1 MSEKKIQIWQN
12 FPYIEGATKYFY
24 KFLFLNYRI
33 YNIHHF
39 ISFMSTTFF
48 LKKEINLFV
57 IRIFIINLSIIT
69 ILIFF
74 VNLC

>member
-1 MSEKKIQIWQN
+1 MSEKKKNQIWQN
-12 FPYIEGATKYFY
+12 FPYIEGTTKYFY

-48 LKKEINLFV
+48 FFLKKEICL
-57 IRIFIINLSIIT
+57 L
-69 ILIFF
+69 
-74 VNLC
+74 